1 MVFTALLAA
10 GAACTDSVAPN
21 RPDGGFSA
29 ADDATP
35 EPVSVCPTPMPEPGT
50 ACRQPDGTTCV
61 LNGCADG
68 LATCRAGVWTRSVV
82 APEPFL
88 CPEFLPKLGAECTKC
103 WPAGRSCF
111 YSCDGDAGTSPR
123 QADCRDNGSAP
134 SSWTL
139 RDAVCPTADAS
150 ADASADG
157 ESDAGR
163 DR

>member
-1 MVFTALLAA
+1 MVLSALLTTALACADTAA
-10 GAACTDSVAPN
+10 TGKL
-21 RPDGGFSA
+21 DGGVSA

-35 EPVSVCPTPMPEPGT
+35 APVSVCPTPMPEPGT
-50 ACRQPDGTTCV
+50 ACTQPEGTTCV
-61 LNGCADG
+61 LTGCAEG
-68 LATCRAGVWTRSVV
+68 LATCRGGVWARSIV

-103 WPAGRSCF
+103 WPTGLSCF

-123 QADCRDNGSAP
+123 QADCRDNGAAP

-139 RDAVCPTADAS
+139 RDAVCPTTDAS
-150 ADASADG
+150 ADARPDTG
-157 ESDAGR
+157 SDAGR